1 MTTFTIGLL
10 IALFTTTLPVSG
22 NNTTVTKLK
31 QHVDN
36 PGQTPLKDG
45 R

>member
-1 MTTFTIGLL
+1 MATFAIGLL
-10 IALFTTTLPVSG
+10 IALFTTIAPVSN
-22 NNTTVTKLK
+22 NNTTVAKLK
-31 QHVDN
+31 KHVDN